1 MEPSCTYVIVL
12 GALTHVSPACFCIGP
27 AQNIIGRDS
36 NICKQRFASQ
46 GFKWLFFF
54 LINLELEVTGKM
66 PFLFK
71 LNVI

>member
-1 MEPSCTYVIVL
+1 MEPSFTYVIVL
-12 GALTHVSPACFCIGP
+12 CSLMHVSPAYFCIGP

-36 NICKQRFASQ
+36 NIYKQRFASQ
-46 GFKWLFFF
+46 GSKWLFF

-71 LNVI
+71 PNVI